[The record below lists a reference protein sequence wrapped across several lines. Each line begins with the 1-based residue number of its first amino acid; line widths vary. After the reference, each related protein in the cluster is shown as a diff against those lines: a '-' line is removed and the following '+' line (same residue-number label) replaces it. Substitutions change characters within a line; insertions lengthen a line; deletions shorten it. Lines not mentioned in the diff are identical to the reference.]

1 MPGIKREATKF
12 GELKTNPIS
21 LYLGKYT
28 GFSKTSDSFSVSQ
41 FLSYG
46 RLIPLIKRLEYN
58 LRDFNNIY
66 FTSLKRTNCPDSLKT
81 VLFSLS
87 LADVNENI
95 HTYILY
101 CYLPNGAFQE
111 QLFKLLKLLI
121 TTQLKLIKFKKHLQH
136 YLNFVVE
143 KNTKNK

>member
-58 LRDFNNIY
+58 LRDFNNIHL
-66 FTSLKRTNCPDSLKT
+66 TSLTRTNCPDSLDT
-81 VLFSLS
+81 LSFSLN
-87 LADVNENI
+87 LADINENTPL
-95 HTYILY
+95 H
-101 CYLPNGAFQE
+101 F
-111 QLFKLLKLLI
+111 LFGDTRKCLI
-121 TTQLKLIKFKKHLQH
+121 RSENIFSRKGQSKSS
-136 YLNFVVE
+136 VR
-143 KNTKNK
+143 

>member
-1 MPGIKREATKF
+1 MS
-12 GELKTNPIS
+12 N
-21 LYLGKYT
+21 
-28 GFSKTSDSFSVSQ
+28 
-41 FLSYG
+41 
-46 RLIPLIKRLEYN
+46 
-58 LRDFNNIY
+58 
-66 FTSLKRTNCPDSLKT
+66 
-81 VLFSLS
+81 
-87 LADVNENI
+87 
-95 HTYILY
+95 TYILY